1 MELGAIDRT
10 ECLALLTSRNLG
22 RVAFTERAL
31 PSIRPVNYA
40 LVGTHLLLRTSST
53 GLGRRLDGQVV
64 AFEVDHLD
72 EEGSSGWSVLV
83 TGTARLLREPDE
95 LTWQDAVAL
104 VPLLVADRDACV
116 CITPGQITG
125 RRVGPV
131 SAAAH
136 AS

>member
-1 MELGAIDRT
+1 MEVQVIDRT
-10 ECLALLTSRNLG
+10 ECLSLLRGSSLG

-72 EEGSSGWSVLV
+72 EEGMAGWSVLV
-83 TGTARLLREPDE
+83 TGIARLVRESGELVRPD
-95 LTWQDAVAL
+95 AL
-104 VPLLVADRDACV
+104 PVPLVVEDRDACV
-116 CITPGQITG
+116 CITPGEITG
-125 RRVGPV
+125 RRVGRVTAVAP
-131 SAAAH
+131 